1 MIDLSLEQLSFVL
14 FIHESRFDSRE
25 KCLLIFTA
33 TIRTR
38 RKREEKKMRKALISA
53 VALLVVSVLLVAPA
67 KAKTVEAYNSH
78 IESVLMDPGK
88 QWVSED
94 GILHIR
100 DSYWVGTEVGTLG
113 SSTLEDWLSFNIDL
127 TTGEGTLSGTWLL
140 TFEGRG
146 TISGRATGKISLGYL
161 INGMFIG
168 THATGE
174 FEGVQKKGAL
184 DGMLLDPTHA
194 VMDAA
199 GLVYYP

>member
-1 MIDLSLEQLSFVL
+1 M
-14 FIHESRFDSRE
+14 
-25 KCLLIFTA
+25 K
-33 TIRTR
+33 
-38 RKREEKKMRKALISA
+38 KALISA
-53 VALLVVSVLLVAPA
+53 VALLVVSMLLVAPT
-67 KAKTVEAYNSH
+67 KAKTVEAYSSH

-113 SSTLEDWLSFNIDL
+113 SSILEDWLSFNIDL
-127 TTGEGTLSGTWLL
+127 ATGEGTFNGNWLL

-146 TISGRATGKISLGYL
+146 TFSGSAAGKISLGYL

-194 VMDAA
+194 VMEAV
-199 GLVYYP
+199 GSVYYP

>member
-1 MIDLSLEQLSFVL
+1 LLLFLKLDIDLC
-14 FIHESRFDSRE
+14 E
-25 KCLLIFTA
+25 KCLPIFTA
-33 TIRTR
+33 TINPQ
-38 RKREEKKMRKALISA
+38 RKKEEKKMKKALIAA

-67 KAKTVEAYNSH
+67 KAKTEEAYSSH

-127 TTGEGTLSGTWLL
+127 ATGEGTLSGNWLL

-146 TISGRATGKISLGYL
+146 TFSGSATGKISLGYL

-168 THATGE
+168 THATGV
-174 FEGVQKKGAL
+174 FEGVQKKGSL
-184 DGMLLDPTHA
+184 NGMLLDPTHA

-199 GLVYYP
+199 GSIYYPKDS